1 MRRSLLAASLLL
13 SATLSLPALAAPRV
27 QVVGLFPN
35 AAVLNI
41 DGVRKLLKVGQTGP
55 YGIKVLSAD
64 AQQAVLLIDGQQQ
77 TLSMS
82 REYNPGG
89 YDAPSKQ
96 QVRLP
101 RGQGGHYW
109 RNGSINVRSEQ
120 FLIDPGA
127 TSVALSELQAK
138 ALGIDYSKGSPGMAN
153 TAGGTVRTWNVKLQR
168 VSLGGITLLG
178 VDATIV
184 AGDSPVQPL
193 LGMSFMSRVS
203 WREEQGLLYIEAR
216 Q

>member
-1 MRRSLLAASLLL
+1 MRRFLLTCLLL
-13 SATLSLPALAAPRV
+13 STTLSLPALAAPRV

-55 YGIKVLSAD
+55 HGIKVLSAD
-64 AQQAVLLIDGQQQ
+64 PHQAVLLIDGQQQ
-77 TLSMS
+77 TLGMS

-96 QVRLP
+96 QISLP

-109 RNGSINVRSEQ
+109 SSGAINGKAVQ
-120 FLIDPGA
+120 FLIDTGA
-127 TSVALSELQAK
+127 TSVALSEVQAK
-138 ALGIDYSKGSPGMAN
+138 RLGIDYSRGRPGMAN
-153 TAGGTVRTWNVKLQR
+153 TAGGTVRTWNVKLLS
-168 VSLGGITLLG
+168 VSLGSITLLG
-178 VDATIV
+178 VEATIV
-184 AGDSPVQPL
+184 AGSSPVEPL

-203 WREEQGLLYIEAR
+203 WREEQGLLYIESR
-216 Q
+216 N